1 MIRIIGGII
10 IILASTLLGM
20 IFSLETSQKLNTLY
34 EIQKILIMLKGEIT
48 YNKAPAADAFLN
60 LSEHVKEP
68 FGSFFQKTGQELNQ
82 GFGKTIETVWY
93 ECCDSELKGLAI
105 TQEDKQAFRELGAC
119 MGYLDA
125 EMQISSITLYSE
137 KLDMRIRESTQ
148 GMKEKQKIF
157 KIMGIMGGIFI
168 VLLIA

>member
-1 MIRIIGGII
+1 M
-10 IILASTLLGM
+10 IILASSLLGM
-20 IFSLETSQKLNTLY
+20 LFSLETSQKLNTLY
-34 EIQKILIMLKGEIT
+34 EIQRILIMLKGEIT

-60 LSEHVKEP
+60 LAEHVKEP

-82 GFGKTIETVWY
+82 GFGKTIETVWC
-93 ECCDSELKGLAI
+93 ECCDSELTGLAI
-105 TQEDKQAFRELGAC
+105 APEDRQSFRELGSC

-125 EMQISSITLYSE
+125 GMQISSLTLYSE
-137 KLDMRIRESTQ
+137 KLDMRIKESTQ

-157 KIMGIMGGIFI
+157 KIMGVMGGIFI